1 MKHFRQLTKEDPP
14 FLNLQRIFRL
24 EIKKNLF
31 FKRVVRHWKRLPRE
45 VSEVTIPGGVQ
56 ETWFSG
62 EIWVVSAWL
71 DKMILEVLTNLSD
84 SMILSFP
91 NVFKVY
97 DCSINFLFPL

>member
-45 VSEVTIPGGVQ
+45 VSQVTIPGGVQ
-56 ETWFSG
+56 
-62 EIWVVSAWL
+62 
-71 DKMILEVLTNLSD
+71 
-84 SMILSFP
+84 
-91 NVFKVY
+91 
-97 DCSINFLFPL
+97 